1 MNLFYFGSSGKA
13 LFGAYHPP
21 IGAVRKNE
29 GVVLCPP
36 IGVEGLRA
44 QRALR
49 QIATMLAKSGLHVLR
64 FDYFGTG
71 DSAGACEEGSVQ
83 QWQSDIETAMEELK
97 DTAGISRLH
106 LVGLRLGGALA
117 AILAERVDGIENLV
131 LWDPIVSGQDYLDEM
146 IEADIAYEPYR
157 QHATRVDAA
166 LLQGQTLGIMGYA
179 VTEMQRQQLRSIDLN
194 QLGPLKS
201 KRVFLLVSSETDAS
215 RQLRERLSGSSRAA
229 FQCIPSPGKWCE
241 FDRFGSLLMPQAM
254 VQGVVAFLR

>member
-1 MNLFYFGSSGKA
+1 LNLFYFGSSGKA

-21 IGAVRKNE
+21 IGGTRKNE

-71 DSAGACEEGSVQ
+71 DSAGDCEDGSVQ

-117 AILAERVDGIENLV
+117 AILAERIDGIEKLV
-131 LWDPIVSGQDYLDEM
+131 LWDPIVNGQDYLDEM
-146 IEADIAYEPYR
+146 TTADLAYEPDR
-157 QHATRVDAA
+157 HHPAKVAAA
-166 LLQGQTLGIMGYA
+166 LEQGQTLGVMGYA
-179 VTEMQRQQLRSIDLN
+179 VTLQQRQQLQAIDLN

-215 RQLRERLSGSSRAA
+215 RKLKERLEGGARAA

-241 FDRFGSLLMPQAM
+241 FDRFGSLLLPQAM